1 MVIYVG
7 LLKSFLRS
15 THPCKKNGKK
25 FVWGDEDM
33 VAEYELDSK
42 IFKKENLDIC
52 YFITG
57 KKLLNGILHYKLN
70 SGSSQEIYLS
80 VFALRENFVSENKM
94 CEQSNKSVSRLF
106 TRIISKGY
114 QTGKS
119 NEK

>member
-1 MVIYVG
+1 MNPNHAEAFSNLGNLMIDYKDYDAAV
-7 LLKSFLRS
+7 
-15 THPCKKNGKK
+15 KNYEK
-25 FVWGDEDM
+25 
-33 VAEYELDSK
+33 AYELDSK

-57 KKLLNGILHYKLN
+57 KKFLNGILHYKLK
-70 SGSSQEIYLS
+70 SVSSQEIYLS
-80 VFALRENFVSENKM
+80 EFALQENFVSENKM
-94 CEQSNKSVSRLF
+94 CEQSNNSVSRLF

>member
-1 MVIYVG
+1 MVDY
-7 LLKSFLRS
+7 
-15 THPCKKNGKK
+15 
-25 FVWGDEDM
+25 D
-33 VAEYELDSK
+33 LDSK

-57 KKLLNGILHYKLN
+57 KKLLNGITHYKLR

-80 VFALRENFVSENKM
+80 EFALKENFVSENKM
-94 CEQSNKSVSRLF
+94 CKQSKNSVSRLF
-106 TRIISKGY
+106 TGIISKGY

>member
-1 MVIYVG
+1 MGNVD
-7 LLKSFLRS
+7 
-15 THPCKKNGKK
+15 T
-25 FVWGDEDM
+25 E
-33 VAEYELDSK
+33 AEYELDSK

-57 KKLLNGILHYKLN
+57 KKFLNGILHYKLK

-80 VFALRENFVSENKM
+80 EFALKENFVSENKM
-94 CEQSNKSVSRLF
+94 CEQSKNSVSRLF

>member
-1 MVIYVG
+1 
-7 LLKSFLRS
+7 
-15 THPCKKNGKK
+15 
-25 FVWGDEDM
+25 M

-57 KKLLNGILHYKLN
+57 KKFLNGILHYKLK

-80 VFALRENFVSENKM
+80 EFALKENFVSENKM
-94 CEQSNKSVSRLF
+94 CEQSKNSVSRLF

-119 NEK
+119 TMQSKIKENDMTSFLRNIFILNVKKSMFYKKI